1 MSDQPQNPP
10 ETDPDTPPAE
20 TSDDEF
26 ALDADLVQAILDAVE
41 AGDQEGACTLCDGL
55 HIADLADLV
64 EQISSE
70 ARRAWVGL
78 IWTDLDPELIIE
90 LEEGIRDEVLA
101 ILEPAE
107 VAQTARELETD
118 DLVYLVEDLEAD
130 QQAAIL
136 EALDP
141 EDRIAVAKSLEYP
154 EYSAGR
160 LMQADFVK
168 APAFWTVGQMI
179 DALRADEDLPEQF
192 YDIIIVDPALRPV
205 GKIPLAAILGN
216 RRPVT
221 LESLM
226 ETDFRTLRVDD
237 PQEDV
242 AYAFNQYHLV
252 SAPVVDEDGRVVG
265 VITIDDAME
274 VLEDE
279 AEEDLKRLGGVG
291 DEEIS
296 DRIWAITKRRFPWLA
311 VNLITAILASFVI
324 TICSMVASKTA

>member
-41 AGDQEGACTLCDGL
+41 AGDREGACTLCDGL

-70 ARRAWVGL
+70 ARRALVGL

-154 EYSAGR
+154 EYS
-160 LMQADFVK
+160 
-168 APAFWTVGQMI
+168 
-179 DALRADEDLPEQF
+179 
-192 YDIIIVDPALRPV
+192 
-205 GKIPLAAILGN
+205 
-216 RRPVT
+216 
-221 LESLM
+221 
-226 ETDFRTLRVDD
+226 
-237 PQEDV
+237 
-242 AYAFNQYHLV
+242 
-252 SAPVVDEDGRVVG
+252 
-265 VITIDDAME
+265 
-274 VLEDE
+274 
-279 AEEDLKRLGGVG
+279 
-291 DEEIS
+291 
-296 DRIWAITKRRFPWLA
+296 
-311 VNLITAILASFVI
+311 
-324 TICSMVASKTA
+324 